1 METCV
6 SKIEKIRYPISEEMK
21 KFEQFFKFYM
31 KSKVPILDGITNYII
46 RCNGKQMRPMFV
58 FLSAKL
64 SGEITPSTYVAA
76 SLIELLHTASLI
88 HDDVVDESNERRG
101 SLSINALWK
110 SKIAVLVG
118 DFLLSKAVLTAV
130 DNEEYGLLKIVSSAI
145 REMVEGELLQIQKSR
160 TLNITQEEYFEII
173 RKKTAVLIAA
183 CTSSGTRSVCDDK
196 EVISKM
202 HLFGENV
209 GIAFQIKDDIFDF
222 QQDGKTGKPAG
233 IDIKEKKLTLPLIYS
248 LENTSKSDKRN
259 ILRMIDKHNKKSKTI
274 KEVIDFVTQ
283 NKGIEYACEKMAEYK
298 NKALKILSEFSGN
311 AAKTSLIELVNYSTI
326 RER

>member
-1 METCV
+1 
-6 SKIEKIRYPISEEMK
+6 
-21 KFEQFFKFYM
+21 
-31 KSKVPILDGITNYII
+31 
-46 RCNGKQMRPMFV
+46 
-58 FLSAKL
+58 
-64 SGEITPSTYVAA
+64 
-76 SLIELLHTASLI
+76 
-88 HDDVVDESNERRG
+88 
-101 SLSINALWK
+101 
-110 SKIAVLVG
+110 
-118 DFLLSKAVLTAV
+118 V
-130 DNEEYGLLKIVSSAI
+130 DNEEYGLLKIVSAAI

-183 CTSSGTRSVCDDK
+183 CTTSGTKSVCDDE

-222 QQDGKTGKPAG
+222 QQEGKTGKPAG
-233 IDIKEKKLTLPLIYS
+233 MDIKEKKLTLPLIYS
-248 LENTSKSDKRN
+248 LENTSKSNKRN
-259 ILRMIDKHNKKSKTI
+259 ILRMIEKHNKKSKTI

-298 NKALKILSEFSGN
+298 NQALKILSEFSGN

>member
-1 METCV
+1 METYV

-21 KFEQFFKFYM
+21 KFVQFFKFYM
-31 KSKVPILDGITNYII
+31 KSKVPMLDVITNYII

-130 DNEEYGLLKIVSSAI
+130 DNEE
-145 REMVEGELLQIQKSR
+145 
-160 TLNITQEEYFEII
+160 
-173 RKKTAVLIAA
+173 
-183 CTSSGTRSVCDDK
+183 
-196 EVISKM
+196 
-202 HLFGENV
+202 
-209 GIAFQIKDDIFDF
+209 
-222 QQDGKTGKPAG
+222 
-233 IDIKEKKLTLPLIYS
+233 
-248 LENTSKSDKRN
+248 
-259 ILRMIDKHNKKSKTI
+259 
-274 KEVIDFVTQ
+274 
-283 NKGIEYACEKMAEYK
+283 
-298 NKALKILSEFSGN
+298 
-311 AAKTSLIELVNYSTI
+311 
-326 RER
+326 